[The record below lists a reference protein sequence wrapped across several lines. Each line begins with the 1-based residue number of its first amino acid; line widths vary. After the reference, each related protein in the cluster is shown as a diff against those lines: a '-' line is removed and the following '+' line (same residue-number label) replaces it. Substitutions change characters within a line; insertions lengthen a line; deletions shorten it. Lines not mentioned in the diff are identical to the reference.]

1 MNRRTLITVFAALVM
16 ILFAGINLVNDTEAG
31 ETVATPVA
39 GCSGTVAANCSGSS
53 QPALLVARWTPV
65 RNLFTRAKLRR
76 AARRGCGGYSAA
88 PASNCSAPQA
98 VPIQECETVQMVQ
111 PVQVIT
117 VAPIRLFRGCL
128 NGQCR

>member
-1 MNRRTLITVFAALVM
+1 MNRRTVITLFAALTM
-16 ILFAGINLVNDTEAG
+16 FLFAGISLVSDTEAG
-31 ETVATPVA
+31 ETVAVA
-39 GCSGTVAANCSGSS
+39 GCSGSVAANCSGSS
-53 QPALLVARWTPV
+53 EPALLVARWTPV

-98 VPIQECETVQMVQ
+98 VPTQECDPVQMVQ

-117 VAPIRLFRGCL
+117 VAPVRLFRGCL

>member
-1 MNRRTLITVFAALVM
+1 MNRRTVITLFAALTM
-16 ILFAGINLVNDTEAG
+16 FLFAGINLVSDTEAG
-31 ETVATPVA
+31 ETVAVA
-39 GCSGTVAANCSGSS
+39 GCSGSVAANCSGSS
-53 QPALLVARWTPV
+53 EPALLVARWTPV

-98 VPIQECETVQMVQ
+98 VPTQECDPVQMVQ

-117 VAPIRLFRGCL
+117 VAPVRLFRGCL

>member
-1 MNRRTLITVFAALVM
+1 MNRRTVITLFAALTM
-16 ILFAGINLVNDTEAG
+16 FLFAGISLVSDTEAG
-31 ETVATPVA
+31 ETVAVA
-39 GCSGTVAANCSGSS
+39 GCSGSVAANCSGNSE
-53 QPALLVARWTPV
+53 PALLVARWTPV

-98 VPIQECETVQMVQ
+98 VPIQECAPVQMVQ

-117 VAPIRLFRGCL
+117 VAPVRLFRGCL

>member
-1 MNRRTLITVFAALVM
+1 MNRRTVITLFAALTM
-16 ILFAGINLVNDTEAG
+16 FLFAGISLVSDTEAG
-31 ETVATPVA
+31 ETVAVA
-39 GCSGTVAANCSGSS
+39 GCSGSVAANCSGSS
-53 QPALLVARWTPV
+53 EPALLVARWTPV

-98 VPIQECETVQMVQ
+98 VPIQECDPVQMVQ

-117 VAPIRLFRGCL
+117 VAPVRLFRGCL